1 MSKYKR
7 NKHQTRLKK
16 TQNKNQTAII
26 YYRVSSVEQL
36 DGTSLVMQLRECKKY
51 CKANNLEVVAEFEEK
66 GQSAKTVNR
75 QEFIKAIDHAR
86 KAKVGVFVVWKFD
99 RFARNAE
106 DHLAVKSALIKHGTR
121 LHSVTEPVD
130 NSPSGKFMETML
142 AASAEFDNEVR
153 STRCYGGMMDRLR
166 SGIYPHKPPVGYIC
180 EQNKNQNKK
189 KTTPDPIHSELYRI
203 VQMVLI
209 GYMEQRYGQ
218 TGMID
223 VLNEQGYEKHFGSKA
238 TFSTTDRILRHYLD
252 YYAGRLYCAEDD
264 RYYDGLH
271 QPMIT
276 LEQMHRIVAVRDGR
290 TNQGAKKERYNPE
303 FPLRRTVLCG
313 YCDGAMTG
321 SSPTGRKGKKYPSY
335 HCYNKACNHN
345 GKVIQKQQLES
356 DFLDLLQTI
365 TPSESFLAYIHHT
378 VVNRQKEILK
388 GAQEEAKVYDKAL
401 NEVAE
406 KRKQVY
412 LMAECGVYTPEIAK
426 ERLAAIDAEAMGAK
440 IEKSEQHIDYLEVE
454 FEKEYFEQAILDVS
468 KLWLD
473 LVPEYRLRF
482 QKLVFPKGIRY
493 TKKNGF
499 GTANL
504 GCIFTLS
511 SESDG
516 ADFCKVDST
525 GLEPATSSVQMRRS
539 TR

>member
-7 NKHQTRLKK
+7 NKHQAKLKK
-16 TQNKNQTAII
+16 TRNENQTAII
-26 YYRVSSVEQL
+26 YYRVSSIKQL
-36 DGTSLVMQLRECKKY
+36 DGTSLGMQLRECRKY

-86 KAKVGVFVVWKFD
+86 KVKVGAFVVWKFD

-106 DHLAVKSALIKHGTR
+106 DHLAVKSTLIKHGTR
-121 LHSVTEPVD
+121 LHSATEPVD

-180 EQNKNQNKK
+180 ERNKNKNMK
-189 KTTPDPIHSELYRI
+189 KTTPDPIHPELHPI
-203 VQMVLI
+203 VQRALI
-209 GYMEQRYGQ
+209 GYMEKRYGQ
-218 TGMID
+218 KGMVD
-223 VLNEQGYEKHFGSKA
+223 VLNEQGYAEHFGSKA

-252 YYAGRLYCAEDD
+252 YYAGRLYCAADD
-264 RYYDGLH
+264 EYYPGH
-271 QPMIT
+271 HEPMIT
-276 LEQMHRIVAVRDGR
+276 LEQMHRIVAIRDGR
-290 TNQGAKKERYNPE
+290 SNQGAKKERHNPE

-335 HCYNKACNHN
+335 HCYNKQCNHN

-356 DFLDLLQTI
+356 DFLDLLQTMA
-365 TPSESFLAYIHHT
+365 PSESFLAYIHNT
-378 VVNRQKEILK
+378 VTTRQKKILE
-388 GAQEEAKVYDKAL
+388 GAQEEAKVYDDAIAA
-401 NEVAE
+401 VAE
-406 KRKQVY
+406 RRKQIG
-412 LMAECGVYTPEIAK
+412 LMAEVGVYSVAEAK
-426 ERLAAIDAEAMGAK
+426 ERLAEVDAEAMVAK

-454 FEKEYFEQAILDVS
+454 FEKEYFDQAILDVS

-482 QKLVFPKGIRY
+482 QKLVLPTGIRY

-504 GCIFTLS
+504 GYVFTLS
-511 SESDG
+511 SKSDG
-516 ADFCKVDST
+516 ADLCKVDST

>member
-1 MSKYKR
+1 M
-7 NKHQTRLKK
+7 
-16 TQNKNQTAII
+16 
-26 YYRVSSVEQL
+26 
-36 DGTSLVMQLRECKKY
+36 
-51 CKANNLEVVAEFEEK
+51 
-66 GQSAKTVNR
+66 
-75 QEFIKAIDHAR
+75 
-86 KAKVGVFVVWKFD
+86 
-99 RFARNAE
+99 
-106 DHLAVKSALIKHGTR
+106 
-121 LHSVTEPVD
+121 
-130 NSPSGKFMETML
+130 
-142 AASAEFDNEVR
+142 
-153 STRCYGGMMDRLR
+153 
-166 SGIYPHKPPVGYIC
+166 
-180 EQNKNQNKK
+180 
-189 KTTPDPIHSELYRI
+189 
-203 VQMVLI
+203 
-209 GYMEQRYGQ
+209 
-218 TGMID
+218 
-223 VLNEQGYEKHFGSKA
+223 
-238 TFSTTDRILRHYLD
+238 
-252 YYAGRLYCAEDD
+252 
-264 RYYDGLH
+264 
-271 QPMIT
+271 
-276 LEQMHRIVAVRDGR
+276 
-290 TNQGAKKERYNPE
+290 
-303 FPLRRTVLCG
+303 LCG

-493 TKKNGF
+493 TKKSGF

-504 GCIFTLS
+504 GCIFRLHC
-511 SESDG
+511 ESDG